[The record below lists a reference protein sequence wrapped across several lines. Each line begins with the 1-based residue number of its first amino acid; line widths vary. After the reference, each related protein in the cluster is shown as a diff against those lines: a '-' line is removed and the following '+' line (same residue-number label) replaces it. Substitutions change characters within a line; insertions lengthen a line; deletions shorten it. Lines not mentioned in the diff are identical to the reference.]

1 MSGKVMLQ
9 TDAFT
14 FWRPARSPH
23 PLRFDSSVPKITS
36 SGVGRRRIPWDEDV
50 PMQGGAF
57 LSLAI
62 GAFPKK
68 DAGPPADSHRSF
80 TSGPNHPNTVT
91 VSMTGARAGRSKIFQ
106 KSFLAGFFRAR
117 ATILKPRMDTKDH
130 E

>member
-1 MSGKVMLQ
+1 MGDRGMSGKVMLQ

-36 SGVGRRRIPWDEDV
+36 SGVGRRRIPRDEDV

-80 TSGPNHPNTVT
+80 TSGPNHPNTCNGIYDR
-91 VSMTGARAGRSKIFQ
+91 GAGGTFKRFSKIF
-106 KSFLAGFFRAR
+106 FTVFRAPV
-117 ATILKPRMDTKDH
+117 PRRR
-130 E
+130 